1 MNNQLCPKCQ
11 TGLESYQLDPKS
23 EACPY
28 IASHNGNSCAFF
40 KPLKYES
47 ESDTDEGV

>member
-1 MNNQLCPKCQ
+1 MNNQLCPKCK

-28 IASHNGNSCAFF
+28 LAYHNGETCIFY
-40 KPLKYES
+40 KPLYDES
-47 ESDTDEGV
+47 ESDSNEGV